1 MDNLIIEEKLSEA
14 DMEAEAT
21 SVRLSS
27 DDVFGRAKMTFS
39 ELWQSISE
47 EDNNLKLLILSS
59 LLSAD
64 NNTNDSQ
71 RFENIRCLE
80 ELKLVLKDS
89 VQEQDLYNYC
99 CKSIKILEQEMEK

>member
-1 MDNLIIEEKLSEA
+1 MLIEEKLSEA
-14 DMEAEAT
+14 DMEAEGT
-21 SVRLSS
+21 SVRLAA
-27 DDVFGRAKMTFS
+27 DEVFGRARMTLS

-59 LLSAD
+59 LISAD

-71 RFENIRCLE
+71 RIENIRRLE
-80 ELKLVLKDS
+80 EVKLVLKDS

-99 CKSIKILEQEMEK
+99 CKSIEILEQEMEK

>member
-27 DDVFGRAKMTFS
+27 DEVFGRVKMTFS

-47 EDNNLKLLILSS
+47 EDREWGDSSRDIRDYIWIIL
-59 LLSAD
+59 
-64 NNTNDSQ
+64 
-71 RFENIRCLE
+71 NIFYIT
-80 ELKLVLKDS
+80 
-89 VQEQDLYNYC
+89 VQNIQ
-99 CKSIKILEQEMEK
+99 